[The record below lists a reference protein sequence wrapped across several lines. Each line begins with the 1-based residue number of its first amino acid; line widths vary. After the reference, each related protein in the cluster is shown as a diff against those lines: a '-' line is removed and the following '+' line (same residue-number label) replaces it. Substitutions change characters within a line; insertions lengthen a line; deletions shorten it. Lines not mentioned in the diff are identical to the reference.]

1 MKTLVEQIQS
11 AAEQELAGYKA
22 DADNG
27 TISVF
32 YLLNNI
38 DEYVGGIIEGS
49 ETSIS
54 DAVEISGMISMIRV
68 KLGFPATFH
77 TKPSEAP

>member
-1 MKTLVEQIQS
+1 MNNLVEQIKY
-11 AAEQELAGYKA
+11 AAEQESAGYKA

-27 TISVF
+27 TSSVF
-32 YLLNNI
+32 DLLNNI
-38 DEYVGGIIEGS
+38 DEYVGGIIDGS
-49 ETSIS
+49 ETFRS
-54 DAVEISGMISMIRV
+54 DAVEISCMISMIRV